1 MTSQYRLFEGI
12 LPTVCPCHNIF
23 SDDTRVAIAGIIKLA
38 IFLGNQTMQIMVIL
52 RDLPLMV
59 HCLGWHYTSV

>member
-1 MTSQYRLFEGI
+1 MTSLYRLFEGI
-12 LPTVCPCHNIF
+12 LPTFCPCHIIF
-23 SDDTRVAIAGIIKLA
+23 SDDTRVAVAWIIKLA
-38 IFLGNQTMQIMVIL
+38 IVLANQTMQIMVIL